1 MSRIMRRVRSTDTKP
16 ELSLRRALWRRGLRY
31 RVHRKDLPGCPDVVF
46 PSKRLA
52 IFIDGDFW
60 HGRQWETRG
69 LPSLTS
75 QFKEEKA
82 EYWVPKIRK
91 NVERDAKVNR
101 ALAGSGWHIL
111 RFWESDVG
119 KDLDG
124 CVSKVLEAVGG

>member
-1 MSRIMRRVRSTDTKP
+1 
-16 ELSLRRALWRRGLRY
+16 
-31 RVHRKDLPGCPDVVF
+31 VF

-101 ALAGSGWHIL
+101 ALAEGGWHIL